1 MSEEQESGVFAEA
14 AAQEQAEHSQSESAQ
29 SENSQ
34 DKNWRQMREQ
44 MEELKRNNQRMDAE
58 LQRSRQPISQPE
70 EELSVADDDL
80 STVGITKKLIQKEAK
95 KIASEMIQKKDMDD
109 AEKWAR
115 VKYSDYDSVVTNDNL
130 QRLVQTSPELAR
142 MLMANPDP
150 VGAYKL
156 LKSLNID
163 ASESAQL
170 KENQQKPR
178 TVGSVGQ
185 ASALSQANAFA
196 KGLTPEL
203 KSQLWKEMQDA
214 MKAA

>member
-1 MSEEQESGVFAEA
+1 MSEDQQSGVTTEV
-14 AAQEQAEHSQSESAQ
+14 AAQEQAEHSQSESAPT
-29 SENSQ
+29 ENVQ

-44 MEELKRNNQRMDAE
+44 MDELKRNNQRLETE
-58 LQRSRQPISQPE
+58 LHKSRQPPPLAE
-70 EELSVADDDL
+70 EEISAADDDL
-80 STVGITKKLIQKEAK
+80 STVGITKKLIHKEAK
-95 KIASEMIQKKDMDD
+95 KIASEMLQKKEMED

-115 VKYSDYDSVVTNDNL
+115 VKYSDYDAVVTNDNL

-163 ASESAQL
+163 TNESVQL

-178 TVGSVGQ
+178 SVASVGQ

-203 KSQLWKEMQDA
+203 KSQLWKEMQEA
-214 MKAA
+214 SKAH

>member
-1 MSEEQESGVFAEA
+1 MSEDQETGVITEA
-14 AAQEQAEHSQSESAQ
+14 AAQEQAEHSQSTSESNANAQ
-29 SENSQ
+29 E
-34 DKNWRQMREQ
+34 KNWRQMREQ
-44 MEELKRNNQRMDAE
+44 MEELKRNNQRMETE
-58 LQRSRQPISQPE
+58 LQRSRQPVAQE

-80 STVGITKKLIQKEAK
+80 STVGVTKKLIHKEAK
-95 KIASEMIQKKDMDD
+95 KIASEMIQRKEMEDS
-109 AEKWAR
+109 EKWAR
-115 VKYSDYDSVVTNDNL
+115 VKYADYDSVVTNDNL

-163 ASESAQL
+163 TSESAQL

-203 KSQLWKEMQDA
+203 KSQLWKEMQES
-214 MKAA
+214 MKAS

>member
-1 MSEEQESGVFAEA
+1 MSEEQESGVIAEA
-14 AAQEQAEHSQSESAQ
+14 AAQEQAEHSQSASESHANAQ
-29 SENSQ
+29 E
-34 DKNWRQMREQ
+34 KNWRQMRDQ
-44 MEELKRNNQRMDAE
+44 MEELKRNNQRMEAE
-58 LQRSRQPISQPE
+58 LQRSRQPVAQE

-80 STVGITKKLIQKEAK
+80 STVGVTKKLIHKEAK
-95 KIASEMIQKKDMDD
+95 KIASEMIQRKEMEDS
-109 AEKWAR
+109 EKWAR
-115 VKYSDYDSVVTNDNL
+115 VKYADYDSVVTNDNL

-150 VGAYKL
+150 IGAYKL

-163 ASESAQL
+163 TSESAQL

-203 KSQLWKEMQDA
+203 KSQLWKEMQES
-214 MKAA
+214 MKAS

>member
-1 MSEEQESGVFAEA
+1 MSEEQESGVITEA
-14 AAQEQAEHSQSESAQ
+14 AAQEQAEHSQSTSESSMNAQ
-29 SENSQ
+29 E
-34 DKNWRQMREQ
+34 KNWRQMREQ
-44 MEELKRNNQRMDAE
+44 MDELKRNNQRMEAE
-58 LQRSRQPISQPE
+58 LNKSRQPVVQE

-80 STVGITKKLIQKEAK
+80 STVGITKKLIHKEAK
-95 KIASEMIQKKDMDD
+95 KIASEMIQRKEMEDS
-109 AEKWAR
+109 EKWAR
-115 VKYSDYDSVVTNDNL
+115 VKYADYDSVVTNDNL
-130 QRLVQTSPELAR
+130 QRLVQTAPELAR
-142 MLMANPDP
+142 MLMANPEP

-178 TVGSVGQ
+178 TVGSVGH

-203 KSQLWKEMQDA
+203 KSQLWKEMQES
-214 MKAA
+214 MKAS

>member
-1 MSEEQESGVFAEA
+1 MSEDQETGVITEA
-14 AAQEQAEHSQSESAQ
+14 AAQEQAEHSQSTSESNANAQ
-29 SENSQ
+29 E
-34 DKNWRQMREQ
+34 KNWRQMREQ
-44 MEELKRNNQRMDAE
+44 MEELKRNNQRMETE
-58 LQRSRQPISQPE
+58 LQRSRQPVAQE

-80 STVGITKKLIQKEAK
+80 STVGVTKKLIHKEAK
-95 KIASEMIQKKDMDD
+95 KIASEMIQRKEMEDS
-109 AEKWAR
+109 EKWAR
-115 VKYSDYDSVVTNDNL
+115 VKYADYDSVVTNDNL

-163 ASESAQL
+163 TSESAQL

-203 KSQLWKEMQDA
+203 KSQLWKE
-214 MKAA
+214 